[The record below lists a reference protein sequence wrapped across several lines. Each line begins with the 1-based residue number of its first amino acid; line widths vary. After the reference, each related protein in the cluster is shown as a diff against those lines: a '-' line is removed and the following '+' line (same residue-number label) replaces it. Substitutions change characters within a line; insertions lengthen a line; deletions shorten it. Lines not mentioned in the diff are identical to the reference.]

1 MIIYNYI
8 ILYYTYTRTHIN
20 IHIHAY
26 TLIYLYINVTILYI
40 YIYMIFYTN
49 RESTCVPMYL
59 HYTPGTPDITHKHT
73 SETDTTHL
81 IINYVYNFGD
91 AGHLAFL
98 QGPTPQSDNP
108 ERLIFS

>member
-1 MIIYNYI
+1 
-8 ILYYTYTRTHIN
+8 
-20 IHIHAY
+20 
-26 TLIYLYINVTILYI
+26 
-40 YIYMIFYTN
+40 MIFYIN

>member
-1 MIIYNYI
+1 MT
-8 ILYYTYTRTHIN
+8 ILYYIIHTHPHTHTYTRIYVDIFIYECDSI
-20 IHIHAY
+20 IHIS
-26 TLIYLYINVTILYI
+26 
-40 YIYMIFYTN
+40 YTN
-49 RESTCVPMYL
+49 CKSTCVPIYL
-59 HYTPGTPDITHKHT
+59 HCTPGIPYITHTTRKYT

>member
-1 MIIYNYI
+1 MW
-8 ILYYTYTRTHIN
+8 LYYTYGFLYKSQKYVR
-20 IHIHAY
+20 AY
-26 TLIYLYINVTILYI
+26 VSALHTGNTLI
-40 YIYMIFYTN
+40 
-49 RESTCVPMYL
+49 
-59 HYTPGTPDITHKHT
+59 THTTRKRT